1 MHPYNALLSHAWTAL
16 RSIDDGK
23 YAGGDHH
30 IVKPFDLSQYVSK
43 GRIDERI
50 LFITNKAIFYVK
62 N

>member
-1 MHPYNALLSHAWTAL
+1 L